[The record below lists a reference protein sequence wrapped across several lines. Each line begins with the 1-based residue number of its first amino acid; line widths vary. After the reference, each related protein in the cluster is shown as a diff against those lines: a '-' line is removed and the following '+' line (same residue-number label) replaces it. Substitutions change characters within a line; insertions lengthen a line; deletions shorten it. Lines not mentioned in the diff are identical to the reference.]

1 MARLIDA
8 DALPSLFDEKFKE
21 TMRLI
26 SEGESHLDN
35 LAEGFTEAHQVV
47 LKQPTIEAEPVRHG
61 KWHRTFVDGFNRWHF
76 VYDCSEC
83 GIRTETTTKYCP
95 NCGAK
100 MDVKK
105 AEEKK

>member
-1 MARLIDA
+1 MNLIDK
-8 DALPSLFDEKFKE
+8 DALIEELKRCASSYYPITSSL
-21 TMRLI
+21 I
-26 SEGESHLDN
+26 EGII
-35 LAEGFTEAHQVV
+35 AGFRKAIVQVEHA
-47 LKQPTIEAEPVRHG
+47 PTIEAEPVRRG

-100 MDVKK
+100 MDGKK
-105 AEEKK
+105 EEEKE